1 MALGLSIEFIFFVL
15 CAAIGESYANKR
27 LCFLPCY
34 PVPAFLRN
42 TCASRCSDN
51 AAFLVGNNAGTG
63 HWCCGLWNRYGSIV
77 LGSFP
82 SLTLPWL
89 TAIPGDAVLKSQAPA
104 ILATFFTEKD
114 EQSTAMAN
122 AKLWQSLGFAAA
134 FTTGPVMT
142 LWVQSLVTLA
152 LWLLA
157 SASMWYL
164 HRRVASIDSST
175 APSRP

>member
-1 MALGLSIEFIFFVL
+1 MLRQRRISRGEQCWHWALVL
-15 CAAIGESYANKR
+15 WFMEPVWQYRAR
-27 LCFLPCY
+27 QLPII
-34 PVPAFLRN
+34 
-42 TCASRCSDN
+42 D
-51 AAFLVGNNAGTG
+51 
-63 HWCCGLWNRYGSIV
+63 
-77 LGSFP
+77 
-82 SLTLPWL
+82 TLPWL